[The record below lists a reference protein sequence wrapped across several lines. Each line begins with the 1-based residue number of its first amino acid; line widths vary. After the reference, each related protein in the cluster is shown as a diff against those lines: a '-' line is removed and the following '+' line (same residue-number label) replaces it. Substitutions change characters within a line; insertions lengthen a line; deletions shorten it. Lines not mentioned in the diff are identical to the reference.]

1 MGRELLGDECNVSPS
16 SIHSCLPP
24 QTLSSSTPLLRSLL
38 TPLPHCSLLLP
49 AEPSPLTPPA
59 CLPLLT
65 SVPPH
70 SPPALP
76 YPALA
81 SPCQN
86 EKTSHCLCFVPK
98 PKPIKR
104 SFHMRRRES
113 NNSGISKEHSTLI
126 GSLRGALW
134 SFSHINV
141 CSQSSK
147 SVGFKMQETAQGA
160 CKQQV

>member
-1 MGRELLGDECNVSPS
+1 MQCLTKQHPLLPPS
-16 SIHSCLPP
+16 SD
-24 QTLSSSTPLLRSLL
+24 TSSTPLLRSLL
-38 TPLPHCSLLLP
+38 TPLSHCSLLLP
-49 AEPSPLTPPA
+49 AEPTLLAPPA

-70 SPPALP
+70 SPAALP

-86 EKTSHCLCFVPK
+86 EKTSHCSCFVPK
-98 PKPIKR
+98 PKPIKC
-104 SFHMRRRES
+104 SFHLRRRES

-126 GSLRGALW
+126 CSLRGVLR
-134 SFSHINV
+134 SFSHINA

-147 SVGFKMQETAQGA
+147 SVGYKMQETARGP
-160 CKQQV
+160 CKQQA